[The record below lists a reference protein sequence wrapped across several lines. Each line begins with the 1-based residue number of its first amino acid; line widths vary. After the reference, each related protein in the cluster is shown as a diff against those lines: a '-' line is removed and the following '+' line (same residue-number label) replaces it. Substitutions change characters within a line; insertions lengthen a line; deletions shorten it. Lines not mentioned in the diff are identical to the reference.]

1 MPRIQ
6 TGAVI
11 WYSGTPTRLP
21 FRSSGLRMP
30 LFDEM
35 KMHEWRKKRD
45 GNAGMAMKG
54 GVSVCSD
61 ALYEE
66 SDISEASNSRLGIMR
81 KKVSSTGSGR
91 EGRAMPSGGT
101 LPSAG
106 ARLRAWCQQA
116 KGLR

>member
-21 FRSSGLRMP
+21 FKSSGLRMP

-45 GNAGMAMKG
+45 GNAGVAMNG
-54 GVSVCSD
+54 GVSVGKEG
-61 ALYEE
+61 LYGE
-66 SDISEASNSRLGIMR
+66 SDISEGSKSRLRLMGEKGFPTR
-81 KKVSSTGSGR
+81 RER
-91 EGRAMPSGGT
+91 EGRWGA
-101 LPSAG
+101 AG
-106 ARLRAWCQQA
+106 RTGAAARGR
-116 KGLR
+116 

>member
-45 GNAGMAMKG
+45 GNAGMAMNG
-54 GVSVCSD
+54 GVSAGSD

-66 SDISEASNSRLGIMR
+66 SGISEGSKSRVRIMR
-81 KKVSSTGSGR
+81 KKGSSPGSER
-91 EGRAMPSGGT
+91 EGRAIPSGGT
-101 LPSAG
+101 GPAAG
-106 ARLRAWCQQA
+106 ARRGWEA
-116 KGLR
+116 RR